1 MVCPKSFRIG
11 CTMSTWLLGL
21 HLLLFLA
28 LILQYC
34 FMAPLFYPAQ
44 DHSSSCVGVLLAGWQ
59 PQRGLLHRLDWSV
72 GLTAKIGRLPVQTD
86 HLITAYLLYTSHCQ
100 SPAGQPVRHPK
111 NLWARPRGAAI
122 SGCASLPLAEVLLLA
137 SEATV
142 LTQLWGED
150 ERKV

>member
-11 CTMSTWLLGL
+11 CTMSTCLLGL

-34 FMAPLFYPAQ
+34 FVPPLFFPAQ
-44 DHSSSCVGVLLAGWQ
+44 DHSSCCVGQ
-59 PQRGLLHRLDWSV
+59 QQGLLPRLDWSV

-100 SPAGQPVRHPK
+100 SPAGQPVRHAK

-137 SEATV
+137 SEATM
-142 LTQLWGED
+142 LTQLWGGD